1 MLRLIS
7 GVIVLK
13 DFSLDSNGD
22 IIIRNND
29 IQLISDKN
37 LTIQK
42 IRMILGTNK
51 NEWLLNE
58 NEGINFGVMLV
69 KNPNEDQ
76 ILDTVLDG
84 LRQVDETFN
93 ITAYSFK
100 TIQRRLLLTF
110 TATNENGEE
119 ASLTVGEFQGN
130 NTTYIVCSSDAETV
144 LKSGNAIEAISICH
158 TDGILV
164 DCTG

>member
-7 GVIVLK
+7 EVIIVK
-13 DFSLDSNGD
+13 DFSLDDNGD
-22 IIIRNND
+22 IVIRNND

-51 NEWLLNE
+51 GEWLFNE

-119 ASLTVGEFQGN
+119 ISLTVGEFQGK

>member
-42 IRMILGTNK
+42 IRMVLGTNK
-51 NEWLLNE
+51 GEWLFNE
-58 NEGINFGVMLV
+58 SEGINFGVMLV

-84 LRQVDETFN
+84 LRQIDETFN
-93 ITAYSFK
+93 ITSYSFK
-100 TIQRRLLLTF
+100 TIQRRLILTF

-119 ASLTVGEFQGN
+119 ISLTVGEFQGN

>member
-1 MLRLIS
+1 MLSLIS
-7 GVIVLK
+7 EVIFIK
-13 DFSLDSNGD
+13 DLFIDDSGD
-22 IIIRNND
+22 IVIRNND

-37 LTIQK
+37 LIIQK

-58 NEGINFGVMLV
+58 SEGINFGVMLV

-84 LRQVDETFN
+84 LRQIDETFN
-93 ITAYSFK
+93 ITSYSFETVK
-100 TIQRRLLLTF
+100 RKLLLKF
-110 TATNENGEE
+110 TAKNVNDEE
-119 ASLTVGEFQGN
+119 VNLTVGEFQGD
-130 NTTYIVCSSDAETV
+130 NTTYIVCALDSETV

-158 TDGILV
+158 TDGMLV
-164 DCTG
+164 DCST

>member
-1 MLRLIS
+1 MLSLIS
-7 GVIVLK
+7 EVIIVK
-13 DFSLDSNGD
+13 DFSLDDNGD
-22 IIIRNND
+22 IVIRNND

-51 NEWLLNE
+51 KEWLFNE
-58 NEGINFGVMLV
+58 DEGINFGVMLV

-84 LRQVDETFN
+84 LRQIDETFN

-119 ASLTVGEFQGN
+119 ISLTVGEFQGK

-158 TDGILV
+158 TDSMLV

>member
-42 IRMILGTNK
+42 IRMALGTNK
-51 NEWLLNE
+51 GEWLFNE

-84 LRQVDETFN
+84 LRQIDETFN
-93 ITAYSFK
+93 ITSYSFK
-100 TIQRRLLLTF
+100 TIQRRLILTF

-119 ASLTVGEFQGN
+119 ISLTVGEFQGK